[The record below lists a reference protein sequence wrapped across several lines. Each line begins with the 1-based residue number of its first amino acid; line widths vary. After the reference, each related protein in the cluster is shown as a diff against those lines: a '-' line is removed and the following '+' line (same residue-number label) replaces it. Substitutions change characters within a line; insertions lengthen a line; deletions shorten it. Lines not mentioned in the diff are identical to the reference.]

1 MNKLDYYKAPS
12 QEIFE
17 DIKRGCLE
25 IWGTYDDAYGYASE
39 KKDVVNRFDNIR
51 DNCLTMVAMF
61 DVHNMKRLLRI
72 VSEPSCEWLEPFL
85 KQEFEAEKK
94 LREMGIYL

>member
-25 IWGTYDDAYGYASE
+25 IWDTYGEPYATE
-39 KKDVVNRFDNIR
+39 KKELVNMFTNMG

-85 KQEFEAEKK
+85 KQEFEAEKE